1 MSLSATATG
10 LLQKALNML
19 DVQPHNMPA
28 VQVSINGKDRT
39 DDVCA
44 RFISLSLT
52 DVSGFEADTLTLT
65 LDDADGA
72 LTLPEAGHK
81 IRLSI
86 GWVSSG
92 VVDKG
97 EFVIDDIEHSGVPD
111 TVTLTARSAEFC
123 GEFMKKR
130 ERAFHATTLG
140 KIAEAIAKTHGWTLY
155 IEPSLAQIP
164 IDHIDQ
170 QGESD
175 ANLLTRLAQEHDAT
189 AAVKSNNLIILPK
202 GVAKT
207 ASGADIP
214 PMIITRAVGDGH
226 QFRTTRAEQY
236 TGVVANW
243 HDSKTG
249 KRKRKTVKRKK
260 AKANTSTTSNTGKR
274 TATGT
279 TASAAT
285 SDKND
290 AGSRQITLGDKE
302 NLYTL
307 PHTYASEKTALRAAT
322 AKWAQLQRAA
332 ASLSLTLAYGRA
344 ELLPLQPLQAVGFK
358 AEIDANNWYIKQC
371 AHTIDSSGYRTGV
384 ECESAAVSKDNFEVT

>member
-1 MSLSATATG
+1 MSLSSSATQ

-39 DDVCA
+39 EDVCA

-81 IRLSI
+81 IRLAI
-86 GWVSSG
+86 GWVRTG

-97 EFVIDDIEHSGVPD
+97 EFVIDDIEHSGAPD

-123 GEFMKKR
+123 GEFTKKR
-130 ERAFHATTLG
+130 ERAFHATTFG
-140 KIAEAIAKTHGWTLY
+140 KIAETIAKTHGWTLY
-155 IEPSLAQIP
+155 IEPNLAQIP
-164 IDHIDQ
+164 IEHIDQ

-175 ANLLTRLAQEHDAT
+175 ANLLTRMAQEYDAT

-207 ASGADIP
+207 ASGAGIP
-214 PMIITRAVGDGH
+214 PIVITRVTGDGH

-236 TGVVANW
+236 SGVVAHW

-249 KRKRKTVKRKK
+249 KRKRKTIKRKK
-260 AKANTSTTSNTGKR
+260 TTAPSTTSTGKR
-274 TATGT
+274 TATGSNT
-279 TASAAT
+279 SATQAG
-285 SDKND
+285 KNE
-290 AGSRQITLGDKE
+290 AGTRQITLGDSE
-302 NLYTL
+302 NVYTL
-307 PHTYASEKTALRAAT
+307 PYTYASEKTALRAAT

-332 ASLSLTLAYGRA
+332 ASLTLTLVYGRA

-358 AEIDANNWYIKQC
+358 AEIDANNWYVKQC
-371 AHTIDSSGYRTGV
+371 SHSIDASGYRTGV
-384 ECESAAVSKDNFEVT
+384 ECESAAVSKGDFEIE

>member
-10 LLQKALNML
+10 LLQRALDMF
-19 DVQPHNMPA
+19 DIQPHNMPA

-39 DDVCA
+39 EDVCA

-52 DVSGFEADTLTLT
+52 DLSGFEADTLTLT

-72 LTLPEAGHK
+72 LTLPETGHK

-86 GWVSSG
+86 GWVGSG

-97 EFVIDDIEHSGVPD
+97 EYTIDDIEHSGVPD
-111 TVTLTARSAEFC
+111 IVTLTARSTEFC
-123 GEFMKKR
+123 GELTKRR
-130 ERAFHATTLG
+130 ERSFHATTLG
-140 KIAEAIAKTHGWTLY
+140 KIVETIAKTHGWTLY

-189 AAVKSNNLIILPK
+189 ATVKDRNLIVLPK

-214 PMIITRAVGDGH
+214 PIVITRAVGDGH
-226 QFRTTRAEQY
+226 HFRTTRAEQY

-260 AKANTSTTSNTGKR
+260 TTPAISTASNTGKR

-279 TASAAT
+279 TEAAAT
-285 SDKND
+285 SGKND
-290 AGSRQITLGDKE
+290 AGTRQITVGDTE
-302 NLYTL
+302 NIYTL
-307 PHTYASEKTALRAAT
+307 PHTYASEKAALNAAK

-344 ELLPLQPLQAVGFK
+344 DLLPLQPLQAVGFK

-371 AHTIDSSGYRTGV
+371 THTIDASGYRTGV